1 MFEKEIS
8 VMNASKE
15 EWLDMVS
22 EHKYDFESGN
32 PAVYVGTYHKY
43 NCGSLYG
50 MWVDLTTF
58 WDYDEFMDFC
68 AMLHSDEEDPEFMF
82 QDYENFPS
90 DFYSESDL
98 NEYTFEKIQEYGN
111 LDEDDKEMYDAFT
124 EYYCTRYTID
134 EIKERCQ
141 GKFDSEREF
150 AEYLFDEVG
159 YEMPDFAR
167 RYFDYDAY
175 ADDLFR
181 FDYTFVN
188 GYVFSDY

>member
-1 MFEKEIS
+1 
-8 VMNASKE
+8 
-15 EWLDMVS
+15 
-22 EHKYDFESGN
+22 
-32 PAVYVGTYHKY
+32 
-43 NCGSLYG
+43 
-50 MWVDLTTF
+50 
-58 WDYDEFMDFC
+58 
-68 AMLHSDEEDPEFMF
+68 MLHSDEEDPEFMF

-90 DFYSESDL
+90 DFYSESCF
-98 NEYTFEKIQEYGN
+98 NEDSFDKIQEYAN
-111 LDEDDKEMYDAFT
+111 LDDDDKEMYDAFT

-134 EIKERCQ
+134 EIRERCQ
-141 GKFDSEREF
+141 GKFDSEREL

-181 FDYTFVN
+181 YDFTFVD